1 MRMHW
6 YGIAAAVAVALVAA
20 AIVWRQWFD
29 TYHLAVVQE
38 GVLYR
43 DGVRSPRE
51 FENVVRKIK
60 PRTVVRLIDEKERAA
75 EPFASETAICR
86 NHGIDIVAIPVKLGG
101 WPSSEQV
108 KQFIEITADRSKQP
122 VLVHC
127 AQGVRRTGMMVAAYQ
142 RAVLGWDAAH
152 TRDAM
157 LTFGHSQRTVK
168 DVQRFIDGY
177 DPKTGA
183 VPEGLPVGKE

>member
-1 MRMHW
+1 MW
-6 YGIAAAVAVALVAA
+6 IILPIAVILLAGFL
-20 AIVWRQWFD
+20 VWRQWFE
-29 TYHLAVVQE
+29 TYHFAAVQD

-43 DGVRSPRE
+43 DGVRTPRE
-51 FENVVRKIK
+51 FANLLRRVK
-60 PRTVVRLIDEKERAA
+60 PKTIVRLIDPNEQAN
-75 EPFASETAICR
+75 EPFTTEAKVCRAQGIEIVEIAIR
-86 NHGIDIVAIPVKLGG
+86 LGG

-108 KQFIEITADRSKQP
+108 KQFLEITADHNRQP

-142 RAVLGWDAAH
+142 RAVMGWDGERTKA
-152 TRDAM
+152 AM

-183 VPEGLPVGKE
+183 VPEGLPVSQE